1 MAFPLEAIEDALK
14 MAISQA
20 GYNSLSCEQH
30 ETIINF
36 VRGKDVFV
44 SLPTGAGNK
53 NNSHKTLSTK
63 KRIYLVWGVTVWVRD

>member
-1 MAFPLEAIEDALK
+1 MAFAIEDALK

-36 VRGKDVFV
+36 VRGKDF
-44 SLPTGAGNK
+44 SPD
-53 NNSHKTLSTK
+53 
-63 KRIYLVWGVTVWVRD
+63 WGWKISVLRSPSPSV

>member
-20 GYNSLSCEQH
+20 GYEQH

-44 SLPTGAGNK
+44 SLPTGAGKSLCYGLLPLVFDSLRSRSLLRKSSANK
-53 NNSHKTLSTK
+53 TQL
-63 KRIYLVWGVTVWVRD
+63 